1 MRLSG
6 KELVAILKA
15 GHAMVNADGKV
26 EEKELTI
33 LFGELI
39 NFGVSQEQA
48 VSMLA
53 SADAMEADEMF
64 AVLTQLSTDAKKYV
78 AGYFAAIMISDGD
91 IDDSEVKMWQIICTL
106 AKFPTMNI
114 HDAITFWQNN

>member
-1 MRLSG
+1 
-6 KELVAILKA
+6 
-15 GHAMVNADGKV
+15 MVNADGKV